1 MNIAFTGAYGVG
13 KTKTAQELV
22 SMINSRSDVS
32 KVHILIPDPLKQIE
46 KTFNVNW
53 KACIKEDP
61 LGLSLLI
68 KSAIVVLHSQNTMF
82 SNCVFDSTPLET
94 LAYLQYMWNT
104 GIEGLTSGSLVAFR
118 GTINYTIERLHD
130 LLTEMCDHCLL
141 ETHYDFVFFLRPAK
155 YKDTLQEFVDKFIY
169 ENASRLKKESNKVII
184 TESFPDTENIF
195 ETIAQ
200 SGLLD
205 EKEEIQPNVDL
216 MQLYKKFTKN
226 EEELDD
232 MVKELEDQQGAN
244 KNETK

>member
-22 SMINSRSDVS
+22 SMINSRSDAT
-32 KVHILIPDPLKQIE
+32 KVHLLIPDPLKQIE
-46 KTFNVNW
+46 KTFSIDW
-53 KACIKEDP
+53 RACIKEDP

-94 LAYLQYMWNT
+94 LAYLQYMWSI
-104 GIEGLTSGSLVAFR
+104 GIEKLTYPSLIR
-118 GTINYTIERLHD
+118 SPSIINYTIERLHD
-130 LLTEMCDHCLL
+130 LLVEMCDRCLS
-141 ETHYDFVFFLRPAK
+141 ETYYDFVFFLRPDK
-155 YKDTLQEFVDKFIY
+155 YEDTLQEFVDKYIY
-169 ENASRLKKESNKVII
+169 ENASRLKKESNRVII
-184 TESFPDTENIF
+184 TESFLDTEKIF

-226 EEELDD
+226 QEELDD
-232 MVKELEDQQGAN
+232 MVKELEDQQGVN
-244 KNETK
+244 KDETK